1 MNEVCN
7 KSCENMILLN
17 NIGLLFNLANANGE
31 CFIICSFDATIQV
44 SLGCKLSEYIKYRKT
59 K

>member
-1 MNEVCN
+1 MIEVCN
-7 KSCENMILLN
+7 ESCENMILLN

-31 CFIICSFDATIQV
+31 CFIICSLYATIQV
-44 SLGCKLSEYIKYRKT
+44 SLGCKLSKYIKYTKT